1 MLKNISLFLF
11 CSMLIQN
18 ALADSPCGTFV
29 AKITYYTNSGT
40 QDSCYIYYKQY
51 KDGVMVFNPIDEY
64 FNIVPRISK
73 NQIDLSRVNSLE
85 TIPYQKILAVNNSV
99 LADTN
104 VSDDFNGYIEVKKL
118 PVTRKIQELNLSD
131 TVSYSYYNI
140 IADENSYSLDSMIND
155 NIGTIHFARAEYLNL
170 DTIKIITLDTILW
183 CGDNDQLIFLNKIQ
197 FNQLSSAEKPSH
209 FILADG
215 ESQQFWID
223 FFCFDPKWSK
233 ALILSS
239 VNLKGIQNDFIETG
253 GDNVFKEF
261 SPALQK
267 AVRSNKVLHFV
278 RWSP

>member
-1 MLKNISLFLF
+1 MLKNISLFIF
-11 CSMLIQN
+11 CTLLIQN
-18 ALADSPCGTFV
+18 LLADSPCGTFV
-29 AKITYYTNSGT
+29 AKITYYTNSGR
-40 QDSCYIYYKQY
+40 QDSCYIYYKRY
-51 KDGVMVFNPIDEY
+51 KDGAMVFNPIDEY

-73 NQIDLSRVNSLE
+73 NQIDLSRVKGSE
-85 TIPYQKILAVNNSV
+85 RISYDKILAVNKSV
-99 LADTN
+99 MSDTN
-104 VSDDFNGYIEVKKL
+104 VSEDFDGYIEAKKI
-118 PVTRKIQELNLSD
+118 PFTRKIHELNLSD

-155 NIGTIHFARAEYLNL
+155 NIGTIHFARAEYMNL

-197 FNQLSSAEKPSH
+197 TEQLLSAENTPH

-239 VNLKGIQNDFIETG
+239 VNLRGLQNDFIESG

-267 AVRSNKVLHFV
+267 AVRSYKVLYFV